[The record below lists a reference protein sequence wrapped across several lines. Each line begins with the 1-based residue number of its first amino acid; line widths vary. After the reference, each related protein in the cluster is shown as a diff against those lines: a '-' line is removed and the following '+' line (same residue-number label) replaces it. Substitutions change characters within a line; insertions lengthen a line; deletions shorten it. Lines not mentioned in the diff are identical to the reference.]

1 MVDDNTIKEII
12 KSLPPKPARS
22 KLEPYAKLILE
33 LHRGGR
39 SFREIVRVLS
49 ESCDFK
55 TSHSTVND
63 FVRARLKKKEKPQK
77 KKKTAE
83 PSQSNRPGF
92 ISGKR
97 QEIEPIVTE
106 QEIQRRISDLKNRR
120 TKNETASQLFE
131 YDPDQPL
138 QLPRK
143 K

>member
-1 MVDDNTIKEII
+1 MVDDKTIKEII
-12 KSLPPKPARS
+12 QSLPPKPARS

-33 LHRGGR
+33 LHRCGR

-63 FVRARLKKKEKPQK
+63 FVRARLKKTQKPQK
-77 KKKTAE
+77 KQDIAE
-83 PSQSNRPGF
+83 LAQSNR
-92 ISGKR
+92 SGLMPRVKP
-97 QEIEPIVTE
+97 EIKSHVTKE
-106 QEIQRRISDLKNRR
+106 EIRRRISDLKKQRP
-120 TKNETASQLFE
+120 KNETPSHLFE